1 MNKIY
6 KVIWNRVRHCYVVVS
21 EIAKNHG
28 KERSTNL
35 RVSKGLCALTLA
47 IGLSLSSYAFAA
59 DTTTGQS
66 DTKTNTVVDL
76 GNGGTAAYDDK
87 GNLTIGNTGTVA
99 QGKKK
104 AGKNNT
110 TIGTDSDTL
119 RNVTEGDTTK
129 SGQPMDKDNKQLVKG
144 EGQANDLTVSTEAEG
159 STAVGYQNRAE
170 GERSTAIGNNAK
182 IIDKPVVYYA
192 DKDGNKTTNKDSAAW
207 YKDKDGNPTQVP
219 QVFRDADGKTT
230 TTPQYVHTYTVK
242 DPTTGEETTKT
253 EITSDASKADQKD
266 GKPVYNYQK
275 SDNLDKLYSVT
286 LYQASNDSIAA
297 GSSVSSKGSKAV
309 AVGYSSSADNS
320 AVAIGDTAAAK
331 ENGVAIGK
339 NTQAK
344 VDGSIALGKDSEAD
358 RLSGTVGW
366 DPKTGT
372 TSTQK
377 GLAWKSTDGALS
389 VGSGSVS
396 RQITGVA
403 AGSEDTDAVNLAQ
416 LKNAMTHYY
425 SVKTTAETDGK
436 GNNNYLNDGAT
447 GDNALAA
454 GVSAVA
460 KGNNATAVGTQTYAS
475 GENASAYGYRSVA
488 SGPNSL
494 AIGSGTSAQQE
505 GSVAVGGHAQGYY
518 AVQVGTGSTAQSAYS
533 VAVGGHAKGDHS
545 VEVGYGSTAQGSYS
559 ASVGGHAIGNY
570 SIAIGSS
577 KDNWGY
583 INAASAA
590 GDNSIAIGGHTNSAN
605 NIAIGSGSA
614 TSGQYAITVG
624 GHATSNQAVS
634 IGGVATNSQAIAVGY
649 GSSSTGSQ
657 STAVG
662 GHAGDTNSTAVGQ
675 GANANYAYA
684 TAVGNSSVAS
694 GDHSTALGYGTSVQ
708 GSFSTAIGGASAK
721 GSNVTAIGKNSTVG
735 GYWSDSISD
744 STVIGGAHISGS
756 LTSGTAIGSNASV
769 TGSYGVALGQN
780 ASVAYQ
786 STGVGTE
793 TKASNTGTAVGYGAQ
808 AHGNQS
814 ASVGAGSKATGQ
826 NAVALGGG
834 GAWGDYSIALG
845 SGAGT
850 TAHAIALGQNS
861 GAWGENA
868 IAIGEGT
875 NAWRANSIVLGKNSK
890 SGADKNIEGY
900 DPHTGMASVDDTSTW
915 QSTDEAVSI
924 GRAEERDGDGK
935 ITATAITRQLNNL
948 AAGTLDTDAVN
959 VAQLKAAT
967 QKVNVHDYSV
977 WSPDTETD
985 TNYTNEGAVAKN
997 SMAAGVSAS
1006 TTKDAENAVA
1016 IGYKAKAEGVGATV
1030 IGQYG
1035 TATGQ
1040 YATAF
1045 GGINTDSTGTPVN
1058 NTASGANSLAF
1069 GERTAASGNNS
1080 TAFGN
1085 EAVANNYGSTAFGN
1099 RTEALGEYST
1109 AFGNSTVAAGMNT
1122 VAFGTDNVAGAVLD
1136 GNGAYTNIIYQ
1147 TNTQGRVVK
1156 DSNGNPIE
1164 ISRQKMDARGNL
1176 AYLDGSRNTKSVTYT
1191 VPGGE
1196 THSYVLLQ
1204 GEDGNTYIR
1213 DYRGNIRSATIA
1225 DDGTVTVGDKAL
1237 TNVNLKKAT
1246 AGANGYNILSNANA
1260 TVWGENS
1267 NASGEASTAFGVNST
1282 ASAKNSLA
1290 ALGGT
1295 VDETATNAAAIGSGA
1310 QAKLADSIA
1319 LGSGA
1324 LANRSSGSIG
1334 YDVLTGKASSNTSAA
1349 WVANANAIAIG
1360 NDTEGSLLTRQI
1372 TGVAAGS
1379 LDTDAVNVAQLK
1391 AAGFKVTTQ
1400 KNGDISSSI
1409 LNGDTLDFEGINN
1422 AIVSTTKDS
1431 KTITVAVSKTPT
1443 FDSATFGTTNNEKV
1457 TIANGQVSA
1466 YNNQQQKRA
1475 VVGVDNQGNGTLFL
1489 VNDDLS
1495 QAHLYTQSSKET
1507 GNDGITRMYYTSS
1520 TDNGGEV
1527 NGVHTIAVLDDGI
1540 NYAGDNVKP
1549 NTSEKV
1555 VVKHKLNSTMDV
1567 TGGADTSNLS
1577 DNNIG
1582 VVATPAVEDENGN
1595 ITQKAKL
1602 EIKLNKDVTGL
1613 NTVTAGTAKIG
1624 HDAASTLKTTQNGA
1638 ETGKYADAGD
1648 YVTGLTNTKWDTK
1661 NPEYVSGRAAT
1672 EDELA
1677 TVSGDVTTN
1686 ATNITNNA
1694 TNIKNN
1700 ADTIAKGLSF
1710 TTNTVDA
1717 DNKTGDYQ
1725 GYKVVKRK
1733 LGDTISIK
1741 ANDADTSRD
1750 YATTN
1755 LTTEIA
1761 DNGDI
1766 TIKMDE
1772 NPTFNIVTATSVNL
1786 NPKDTTTKDKNGN
1799 MASARL
1805 DAHYRDASLNPD
1817 KNVTMA
1823 DGSTDMVRLHY
1834 HDGEGTIHDLA
1845 TMDDGQVYAGDIKK
1859 DGTLDT
1865 TGFGRR
1871 MNQKTTINGG
1881 VTNKDNLTDNN
1892 IGVVSNGTNTLTVK
1906 LAKNLQN
1913 LESVQAGKT
1922 TIDDKGLTIK
1932 KSDDDSSKNVVVLG
1946 DKVAFGDNQVN
1957 NMGSG
1962 ASKITEDD
1970 KGNKTYE
1977 YNTLNNGANI
1987 GDVKNIA
1994 NSIVQPVIDTVNKGW
2009 ELDVNS
2015 TKQKAVTP
2023 DNPKVNLIQ
2032 GQNITITG
2040 DTTNTDN
2047 VTVATADD
2055 VRFNTVRV
2063 GGSKTDT
2070 GYTGGILIGTQSGK
2084 NADGTESANSNDDY
2098 YITGLKNTNWDST
2111 KIQHGRAAT
2120 EDQLQAVATEIKNGT
2135 VKGDVYV
2142 TGGAVSYKGEGEGA
2156 DPKAKDGTG
2165 SINLTRQNG
2174 TDVQI
2179 NGLHDYYVTGGT
2191 VTNDGKTLE
2200 LTRNDKDDSGNP
2212 QKISVDLSNVLSNDL
2227 HLVKNPATGSNGQY
2241 QVDTTNGTVTLKV
2254 QNADGSKTSDIT
2266 IGGFE
2271 GLGQGL
2277 KFGANK
2283 MAKDGGGN
2291 PVTNQLGSTINITGA
2306 GTKELTDYSGKNL
2319 LTSVEQDDQGNTIVH
2334 VLMDKNISADG
2345 VTVGQAGKDGVAG
2358 TDGEVGKAG
2367 TIGINGK
2374 DGVKGDDGKEGITTT
2389 VIHTEKSQPGDKGAT
2404 GKPGVDG
2411 TDITRIVY
2419 QNDQDKVDGKDGSH
2433 TVATLDDG
2441 LKFSGDDNTVIQKKL
2456 NEQLQFV
2463 GGANKDKLTQNNIG
2477 INEKDGKLLIQ
2488 LVENPNLGQNGNL
2501 TAGTAQI
2508 GHFDGNT
2515 LSMTKDGKNPSGNYA
2530 TAGSYATGLSNT
2542 QWSVSDPEYVSGRAA
2557 TEDQLKVVSD
2567 AIHNRQLVNTDYQLV
2582 QNPEGDGSYTANNGE
2597 LKLTVRDT
2605 EHTNDPKYP
2614 DKTIII
2620 KDIASK
2626 TKVDEAFDRT
2636 VKYDLKDDGTVDK
2649 THVTFE
2655 AKDAAGNP
2663 VDTQV
2668 SHMASGASEITDD
2681 GKGHKTYVYN
2691 TDNNAAN
2698 IGDVKNI
2705 ANSLDAE
2712 VTKKGLNFKGNDGQ
2726 EVHRDLGTTLNIVG
2740 GINKQDN
2747 LKAASSKNL
2756 GVRQSDDNSLEIV
2769 MTDTPDFT
2777 KVTVGE
2783 GNDTTKKIIIGK
2795 QTVTGTKSDGST
2807 ADKSQTGNYITGLD
2821 NKAWDKD
2828 NVVENRAATEGQ
2840 LRDAINSVNGSV
2852 DKGFG
2857 LADEAGTTVTKKLGD
2872 TVTVKGDTV
2881 YNADG
2886 IVAKEG
2892 NIKTTAKD
2900 GAIQISLNDQIS
2912 VGQKGADGKDGKV
2925 TVETKGGTTVVIGHD
2940 GQDGD
2945 NGKDGLFVTGEDG
2958 KDGKSGVSITGPNGA
2973 DGANGVDGK
2982 VGIAGKDGRDA
2993 VSIAGKD
3000 GVGHIGLTGP
3010 KGEKG
3015 ADGTPSRNGTSIDI
3029 LTDYGTKTLD
3039 SNKNVTVD
3047 NKEQA
3052 SRIIYNDAKGPHE
3065 VATMDDGLK
3074 IGANAAAKENAA
3086 NPVSNKLNSTIN
3098 IIGSK
3103 AKDNHTYT
3111 DDNLTTTVEQD
3122 ADGNT
3127 TVKVLMDKDITGNSV
3142 TVGRDGKDGKD
3153 GQEGS
3158 IGIAGKNGIDGKD
3171 GKQGITTTI
3180 IKTEKGQNGKDG
3192 EVGKQGAP
3200 GVDGKDITRIV
3211 YQNDKNNNDKNEDGK
3226 HVVATLDDGLKFIG
3240 DDSTATPVTKKLND
3254 TLQIRGDGTYDAATK
3269 KSDGNIQ
3276 TSVEDGTI
3284 KVALN
3289 QNINLHQD
3297 GSLTVGGDTQDGS
3310 KTGNDPI
3317 VIKHFDNQTLEITG
3331 VDKDGK
3337 PISANKKAA
3346 AGDYATGLDNKD
3358 WNVDKPEYVSGRAA
3372 TEDQL
3377 KKVSDAINKT
3387 AGQHTIV
3394 TVNDKDGHETKAEA
3408 GKGAFGQYA
3417 GTDKDNL
3424 LIAAKV
3430 DNGQLTYNIKLND
3443 QLTIGQK
3450 GEPGVAGKD
3459 GKDGKVTVETKGGT
3473 TVIIGHDGKD
3483 GKDGLFV
3490 TGEDGK
3496 DGKSG
3501 VSITGPNGADGVD
3514 GKVGIAGKD
3523 GKDAVSIAGKDGV
3536 GHIGL
3541 TGPKGADGTPGKDGI
3556 SIDITTDLKTATLDD
3571 GKNVKTVIKD
3581 KDGKKTT
3588 ITQAPR
3594 IQYESNG
3601 KNYEVATMDD
3611 GLKFVGND
3619 GQEVTRKLNSTLSL
3633 TGGMDKDAV
3642 AKASSKNL
3650 GVRSNKDGLE
3660 IVMTDTPD
3668 FTKVTVGEGNDL
3680 NSKITIGK
3688 QTVTGK
3694 KSDGTDG
3701 TAETGK
3707 YITGLDNTKWNKD
3720 NVVENRAATEGQ
3732 LRDIAGSITNQQQG
3746 GGFALT
3752 SDEKGADKIVKQDLG
3767 KAIQIKGDTAYKT
3780 DGTVEKAGN
3789 IKTSIDNGAIKVELN
3804 KDVDLTKD
3812 GSIKAGETTINKGGV
3827 DTNKVTIKDSTISIS
3842 KDGING
3848 GGKQI
3853 TNIASGIDGKTY
3865 DTTKDGQQNWNN
3877 AASIGDVKTIA
3888 GKIEQNV
3895 TNVTENV
3902 NQIGQHV
3909 DNIQTDVKQLKTDVK
3924 ADRTYQGDDGAAK
3937 KVKVK
3942 FGSFLSLTGGAK
3954 LADLTEEGN
3963 IGVVQ
3968 KEIDDPDKG
3977 EKIAGLSVRLAKHL
3991 NLEKTTYTSNE
4002 NGQTYTSE
4010 IDGKGLTIKT
4020 GDENR
4025 NITVQDGNVNMGGNQ
4040 IHNVAPGQAPGDA
4053 VNVSQLNATNQTVA
4067 NLGGAVN
4074 KLGTR
4079 VNRVGAGAAAL
4090 AALHPLDFD
4099 PDDKWDFAAGY
4110 GNYKDA
4116 SAVAVGAYYRPNE
4129 DTMFSVGGSFGGGE
4143 NMVNAGVSFKV
4154 GQGNHVSTS
4163 RVAMAKEIKDLRQ
4176 DVANL
4181 NAIVNRQ
4188 SALIDKLTGTNAG
4201 TIQDAGNDLFP
4212 DVPANHWAYEYVTKL
4227 KQAGILT
4234 GYPDGNFDGDR
4245 MMTRYE
4251 FAAIVYRAIMAG
4263 AASNPAL
4270 SQDGTLDKLAKEFS
4284 PEMKHIRID
4293 TIAKDKNGKPTIERV
4308 RVIPE
4313 AKQ

>member
-242 DPTTGEETTKT
+242 DPITGEETTKT

-297 GSSVSSKGSKAV
+297 GSSVSAKGSKAV

-3142 TVGRDGKDGKD
+3142 TVGRDGKDG
-3153 GQEGS
+3153 QEGS

-3424 LIAAKV
+3424 LIAAKD